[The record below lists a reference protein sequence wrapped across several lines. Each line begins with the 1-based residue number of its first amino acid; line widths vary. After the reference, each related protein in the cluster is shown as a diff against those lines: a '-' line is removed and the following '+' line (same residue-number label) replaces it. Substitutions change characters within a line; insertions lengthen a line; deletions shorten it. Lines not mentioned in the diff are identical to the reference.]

1 VTHSVSQCPSAR
13 VHVVIWQCSC
23 SVWVAGAFNST
34 RLPKMYVYSSVRSST
49 WDVDSLVTQLNE
61 MASQGWDV
69 VNVVNTGSDLAAILR
84 RSMTATNASV
94 VEAVAAAPAAAPN
107 DGAGYG
113 SNSSI
118 SPSPSSTGGY
128 VGAAVTAAVPTVSA
142 APSPAAAP
150 TVTPPVAA
158 ATPAP
163 ASTTPAGW
171 YPDPSGRFEMRYW
184 DGNAWTEHVA
194 RQGQQYTDPPVA

>member
-1 VTHSVSQCPSAR
+1 M
-13 VHVVIWQCSC
+13 
-23 SVWVAGAFNST
+23 F
-34 RLPKMYVYSSVRSST
+34 VYSSVRSST

-61 MASQGWDV
+61 MAAQGWDV

-84 RSMTATNASV
+84 RPMTSSAS
-94 VEAVAAAPAAAPN
+94 AVAATPAAAAVATSVIDTTGYGSSSAALSPSSSSTNSTYGSSTVAPTASASPAAVVAPAA
-107 DGAGYG
+107 
-113 SNSSI
+113 
-118 SPSPSSTGGY
+118 
-128 VGAAVTAAVPTVSA
+128 
-142 APSPAAAP
+142 

-158 ATPAP
+158 ASVAP

-184 DGNAWTEHVA
+184 DGNGWTEHVA

>member
-1 VTHSVSQCPSAR
+1 LSE
-13 VHVVIWQCSC
+13 
-23 SVWVAGAFNST
+23 
-34 RLPKMYVYSSVRSST
+34 MYVYSSVRSST

-61 MASQGWDV
+61 MAAQGWDV
-69 VNVVNTGSDLAAILR
+69 VNVVNTGSDLAAIMR
-84 RSMTATNASV
+84 RSMTASATPAAGVDTSVGSTDTSVASV
-94 VEAVAAAPAAAPN
+94 VTS
-107 DGAGYG
+107 DT
-113 SNSSI
+113 
-118 SPSPSSTGGY
+118 PSPSSYSSSPVTE
-128 VGAAVTAAVPTVSA
+128 AASVVSA
-142 APSPAAAP
+142 APTVVAAP
-150 TVTPPVAA
+150 TVAPPVAA